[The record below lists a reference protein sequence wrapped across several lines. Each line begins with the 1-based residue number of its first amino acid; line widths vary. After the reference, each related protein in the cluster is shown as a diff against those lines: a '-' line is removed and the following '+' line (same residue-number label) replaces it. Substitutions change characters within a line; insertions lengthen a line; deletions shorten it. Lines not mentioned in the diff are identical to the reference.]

1 MKAGLKA
8 DFELSVLKSWWWGI
22 SVRGDGN
29 LIHLC
34 PKGEGH
40 SSSASHLSE
49 YLSSDWS
56 TDFKPNM
63 IGWGNIGGRGVDI
76 KKSIFS
82 QDVLSFSVVYK
93 FIRYMMALLNVENCQ
108 SVSPTWSK
116 VILPYNLIFNLSLSS
131 GQPNLSYLNPTYPFP
146 QTQPISSNMA
156 QLIFIQPIS
165 LLQPNPSHLIWP
177 NSSFFNASLSSNPT
191 HLI

>member
-63 IGWGNIGGRGVDI
+63 IGWGNIGRGVDI
-76 KKSIFS
+76 KNQFS
-82 QDVLSFSVVYK
+82 LKTFSV
-93 FIRYMMALLNVENCQ
+93 FLLSINLLD
-108 SVSPTWSK
+108 TWWHCWMLK
-116 VILPYNLIFNLSLSS
+116 TVNQFPLPEVMSF
-131 GQPNLSYLNPTYPFP
+131 YPI
-146 QTQPISSNMA
+146 ISSST
-156 QLIFIQPIS
+156 F
-165 LLQPNPSHLIWP
+165 
-177 NSSFFNASLSSNPT
+177 LSPPT
-191 HLI
+191 